1 MPQIAWLL
9 LGTGLG
15 FVILGL
21 VLILLGR
28 SDENKYFTSLTE
40 RSDVR
45 RYVEHRTIP
54 EFISLKVG
62 GRVSMAVGLVLMA
75 TGGAFWWWG

>member
-1 MPQIAWLL
+1 MPQTEWLL
-9 LGTGLG
+9 AGTGLG

-21 VLILLGR
+21 VLILIGR

-45 RYVEHRTIP
+45 RYIEGRTIP
-54 EFISLKVG
+54 EFLSLKVG
-62 GRVSMAVGLVLMA
+62 GRVSIAVGLVLMV
-75 TGGAFWWWG
+75 TGGVFWLWG

>member
-1 MPQIAWLL
+1 M
-9 LGTGLG
+9 GTGLG

-21 VLILLGR
+21 ALSLIGR

-40 RSDVR
+40 RTDVR
-45 RYVEHRTIP
+45 RYVEGRTIP

-62 GRVSMAVGLVLMA
+62 GRVSIAVGLVLMVI
-75 TGGAFWWWG
+75 GGLFWLWG